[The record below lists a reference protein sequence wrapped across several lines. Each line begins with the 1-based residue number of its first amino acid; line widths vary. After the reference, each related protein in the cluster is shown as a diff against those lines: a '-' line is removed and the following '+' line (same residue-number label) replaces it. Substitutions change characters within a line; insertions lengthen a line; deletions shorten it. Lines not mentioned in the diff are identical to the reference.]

1 MNTAIIATITSSYT
15 QEDMYL
21 FDCIKRN
28 DDFKAFEIL
37 FKRYEPYLH
46 RYVQKMVACEYH
58 SEEIVSDVFVKIWKN
73 RKELT
78 ITTSVK
84 AYLRMCVR
92 NLSIDHLR
100 RQTRLRNAQSQ
111 LPCTDNQTEDSPE
124 ATFIHTEM
132 SNFLE
137 QAIKQL
143 PPKGRYIFQLSRNEG
158 KKYRE
163 IASELEISI
172 KTVETH
178 MRRSLIHLRGALAR
192 YQEMTA

>member
-1 MNTAIIATITSSYT
+1 MNTANVTFSNSYT
-15 QEDMYL
+15 KEDMYL
-21 FDCIKRN
+21 FECIKRN
-28 DDFKAFEIL
+28 DDFKAFETL

-46 RYVQKMVACEYH
+46 RYVQQMVDCEYQ
-58 SEEIVSDVFVKIWKN
+58 SEEIVSDVFMKIWRN

-100 RQTRLRNAQSQ
+100 RQNRLRHAQAQ
-111 LPCTDNQTEDSPE
+111 LPLADDQLEDSPE
-124 ATFIHTEM
+124 ATFIYTEM
-132 SNFLE
+132 SNYLE
-137 QAIKQL
+137 EAITQL
-143 PPKGRYIFQLSRNEG
+143 PPKGRYIFQLSRNKG
-158 KKYRE
+158 MKYRE
-163 IASELEISI
+163 IASELQISI

-192 YQEMTA
+192 YQELTA